1 MDCHTEAGHFHN
13 QSEGKPKEKKIIKK
27 ATDSEKGVPAF
38 PRSRTPRPTPQ
49 KNQNKSILQTSC
61 H

>member
-13 QSEGKPKEKKIIKK
+13 QTEGKLKEKKIIKK
-27 ATDSEKGVPAF
+27 ATDRQKGVPAF
-38 PRSRTPRPTPQ
+38 PRSRTPRPTLS
-49 KNQNKSILQTSC
+49 KNQSKTILQNSC